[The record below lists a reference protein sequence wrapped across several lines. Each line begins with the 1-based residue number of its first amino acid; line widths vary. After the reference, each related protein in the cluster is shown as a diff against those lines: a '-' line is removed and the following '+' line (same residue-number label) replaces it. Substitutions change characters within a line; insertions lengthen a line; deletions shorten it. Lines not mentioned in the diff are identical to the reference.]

1 MRKIKEGVVNHSDLV
16 FYTDYFKSFGDKN
29 YIIQVQTRR
38 GDQYIARMI
47 DEDGEDWYIIKQ
59 MFNNR
64 YKRLKKESVTRFEVQ
79 ELK

>member
-1 MRKIKEGVVNHSDLV
+1 MRKIKEGVVNHTDLV
-16 FYTDYFKSFGDKN
+16 FYTDYFKSFDDKH
-29 YIIQVQTRR
+29 YIIQVQTKR

-47 DEDGEDWYIIKQ
+47 DEDGDDWYIIKQ

-64 YKRLKKESVTRFEVQ
+64 YKRLKKDSVTRFEVQ